1 MDSAP
6 TDRGRAADRARG
18 TGVESAEPVKDQPE
32 GGSPA
37 SPDAG
42 GFRSGAMGNGRP
54 GRPAPK
60 PAAGPKRVRGGVR
73 LRAQETHRATQWVFD
88 RLLRVI
94 ERAAGGAVLAEGIE
108 YAKLGQTKR
117 LAIEGGRVSASVQG
131 RLSRAYVTEL
141 RMSPFTSEQRDD
153 LVRAMSEQAIYSAK
167 LLAGEV
173 PPNIED
179 VFGPLGLKLFPS
191 EPADIETKCNCREV
205 KPWCK
210 HAVCAAVLLADRLSA
225 EPLLIFELRGIPHET
240 FAAMLRD
247 RRALTSQGPGP
258 AIVYQPQIPGVSDL
272 PAPSME
278 EQLDRFWE
286 AGPELEEIDAPLR
299 APEVSH
305 VLLRRLGPSPFTGP
319 RFPLLGLLA
328 TCYELISERA
338 ASEADEA
345 MEPEVDEVGE
355 EEESG

>member
-1 MDSAP
+1 MASSD
-6 TDRGRAADRARG
+6 
-18 TGVESAEPVKDQPE
+18 PVKDQPE
-32 GGSPA
+32 GGSQA
-37 SPDAG
+37 SRGAG
-42 GFRSGAMGNGRP
+42 GARGGGMGNGHP

-60 PAAGPKRVRGGVR
+60 PAASPRRVRGGVR
-73 LRAQETHRATQWVFD
+73 LRAPDAGRLTQWVFD

-94 ERAAGGAVLAEGIE
+94 ERAASGAALAEGIE

-131 RLSRAYVTEL
+131 RLSRAYITEL
-141 RMSPFTSEQRDD
+141 RMTPFSSAQRDE
-153 LVRAMSEQAIYSAK
+153 LVRAMAEQAIYSAK

-191 EPADIETKCNCREV
+191 APEDIETKCNCREV

-258 AIVYQPQIPGVSDL
+258 AIVYQPQIPGVSDA
-272 PAPSME
+272 PAPTME

-286 AGPELEEIDAPLR
+286 AGPELEAIDAPLR

-328 TCYELISERA
+328 TCYELISQCA
-338 ASEADEA
+338 ANGTEGALEAEDA
-345 MEPEVDEVGE
+345 GGE
-355 EEESG
+355 EEPS

>member
-1 MDSAP
+1 M
-6 TDRGRAADRARG
+6 
-18 TGVESAEPVKDQPE
+18 KDQPE
-32 GGSPA
+32 GGLPPSPG
-37 SPDAG
+37 AG
-42 GFRSGAMGNGRP
+42 GARGGAMGNGHP
-54 GRPAPK
+54 GRPLPK
-60 PAAGPKRVRGGVR
+60 PAASPKRVRGGVR
-73 LRAQETHRATQWVFD
+73 LRAQDTNRATQWVFD

-108 YAKLGQTKR
+108 YARLGQTKR

-141 RMSPFTSEQRDD
+141 RMTAFTSAQRDE
-153 LVRAMSEQAIYSAK
+153 LVRAMAEQAIYSAK

-191 EPADIETKCNCREV
+191 EPGDIETRCNCREV

-225 EPLLIFELRGIPHET
+225 EPLLIFELRGIAHET

-272 PAPSME
+272 PVPTME

-286 AGPELEEIDAPLR
+286 AGPELEAIDAPLG

-338 ASEADEA
+338 AGGVEGELEAESDESEGDEA
-345 MEPEVDEVGE
+345 
-355 EEESG
+355 SG

>member
-1 MDSAP
+1 M
-6 TDRGRAADRARG
+6 
-18 TGVESAEPVKDQPE
+18 
-32 GGSPA
+32 
-37 SPDAG
+37 
-42 GFRSGAMGNGRP
+42 
-54 GRPAPK
+54 PK
-60 PAAGPKRVRGGVR
+60 PAASPKRVRGGVR
-73 LRAQETHRATQWVFD
+73 LRAQDANRATQWVFD
-88 RLLRVI
+88 RLMRVI
-94 ERAAGGAVLAEGIE
+94 ERAASGPVLTEGIE

-131 RLSRAYVTEL
+131 RLSRAYITEL
-141 RMSPFTSEQRDD
+141 KMVSFTSAQRDE
-153 LVRAMSEQAIYSAK
+153 LVRAMAEQAIYSAK

-191 EPADIETKCNCREV
+191 EPEDIESKCNCREA

-210 HAVCAAVLLADRLSA
+210 HAVCTAVLLADRLSA
-225 EPLLIFELRGIPHET
+225 EPLNIFELRGIPHET

-272 PAPSME
+272 PAPTME

-286 AGPELEEIDAPLR
+286 AGPELEEIHAPLR

-338 ASEADEA
+338 AAGAEESS
-345 MEPEVDEVGE
+345 EPESEEPGGE
-355 EEESG
+355 DESG

>member
-1 MDSAP
+1 M
-6 TDRGRAADRARG
+6 
-18 TGVESAEPVKDQPE
+18 
-32 GGSPA
+32 
-37 SPDAG
+37 
-42 GFRSGAMGNGRP
+42 
-54 GRPAPK
+54 
-60 PAAGPKRVRGGVR
+60 
-73 LRAQETHRATQWVFD
+73 
-88 RLLRVI
+88 RVI
-94 ERAAGGAVLAEGIE
+94 ERAASGGVLAEGIE

-117 LAIEGGRVSASVQG
+117 LAIEGGRVTASVQG

-141 RMSPFTSEQRDD
+141 RMPAFTSAQRDE
-153 LVRAMSEQAIYSAK
+153 LVRAMAEQAIYSAK

-191 EPADIETKCNCREV
+191 EPTDMETKCNCREA

-210 HAVCAAVLLADRLSA
+210 HAVCTAVLLADRLCA
-225 EPLLIFELRGIPHET
+225 EPLLIFELRGIAHET

-258 AIVYQPQIPGVSDL
+258 AIVYQPQIPGVSDV

-319 RFPLLGLLA
+319 KFPLLGLLA
-328 TCYELISERA
+328 TCYELISEHA
-338 ASEADEA
+338 AAGAEAA
-345 MEPEVDEVGE
+345 MEPEDEEAEGDRE
-355 EEESG
+355 PG